1 MNVRM
6 LIAAAALA
14 GLFAPAAHAATALD
28 RAYGTPEL
36 GLSPRVRA
44 MGGAGSVLNQGAYSL
59 VDNPASLVGVRGTTA
74 SLAVSTARISENRMV
89 PLFDTFDSYVHETAI
104 AVNDHLYGNL
114 RGGLAWT
121 APAFHGVVLAAGA
134 WDRYDPRYD
143 YRDERRTT
151 ATTDQIVSE
160 RDITTTG
167 TLRALSGGAGIPLP
181 HGVRFGAAFNAYT
194 GRIRHRDALIPR
206 ANGVT
211 GHVTA
216 ERRDLSGVS
225 ATLGGA
231 FRVGERIE
239 AGAAWESGPRL
250 RDRYDLTVDDQAL
263 TAVHAERDVYFPPR
277 VTLGA
282 AYRPRNALRSVFA
295 ADAVWTPWSN
305 VTDPDR
311 PAVKLRDT
319 WDVRFGLEHLY
330 TAGLPG
336 RIGFRYERSSEMRE
350 ADRVWLTFGAGW
362 RISAANLD
370 AGVEL
375 GKRTSRQEPVWP
387 RDEQASAVG
396 AGLDRVD
403 DTLARFT
410 FGADWSF

>member
-1 MNVRM
+1 MKPTVRM

-14 GLFAPAAHAATALD
+14 GALAPAAYAATALD

-36 GLSPRVRA
+36 GLSARVRA

-59 VDNPASLVGVRGTTA
+59 ADNPAALVGVRGTTA
-74 SLAVSTARISENRMV
+74 SLAVASARVSENRMV

-104 AVNDHLYGNL
+104 AVNDHLYGNV

-121 APAFHGVVLAAGA
+121 APALRGVVLAAGA

-167 TLRALSGGAGIPLP
+167 TLRALSGGAGVPLP
-181 HGVRFGAAFNAYT
+181 HGIRLGAAFNVYT

-206 ANGVT
+206 TNGVT
-211 GHVTA
+211 GRVTA

-225 ATLGGA
+225 GTLGSA
-231 FRVGERIE
+231 FRLGERID
-239 AGAAWESGPRL
+239 AGVAWESGPRL
-250 RDRYDLTVDDQAL
+250 RDRYDVSIDDLTSQS
-263 TAVHAERDVYFPPR
+263 AERDVYLPPR
-277 VTLGA
+277 VTMGA

-295 ADAVWTPWSN
+295 VDAVWTPWSN

-311 PAVKLRDT
+311 PTVKLRDT

-330 TAGLPG
+330 AAGLPG
-336 RIGFRYERSSEMRE
+336 RIGFRYERSSELRE
-350 ADRVWLTFGAGW
+350 ADRVWFTFGAGW
-362 RISAANLD
+362 RIAASQLD

-375 GKRTSRQEPVWP
+375 GKRTSRQEPVWS

-403 DTLARFT
+403 DTIARFT
-410 FGADWSF
+410 LGADWSF

>member
-28 RAYGTPEL
+28 RAYGSPEL
-36 GLSPRVRA
+36 GLSPRARA

-59 VDNPASLVGVRGTTA
+59 VDNPAALVGVRGTTA

-104 AVNDHLYGNL
+104 AVNDHLYGGL

-167 TLRALSGGAGIPLP
+167 TLRGISGGAGIPLP
-181 HGVRFGAAFNAYT
+181 HGLRFGAALNAYT

-206 ANGVT
+206 TNGVT

-225 ATLGGA
+225 ATVGGA
-231 FRVGERIE
+231 FRVGERID
-239 AGAAWESGPRL
+239 GGVAWESGPRL
-250 RDRYDLTVDDQAL
+250 RDRYDVTVDDQTL

-277 VTLGA
+277 VTMGA

-295 ADAVWTPWSN
+295 VDAVWTPWSN

-330 TAGLPG
+330 AAGLPG
-336 RIGFRYERSSEMRE
+336 RIGFRYERSSEMRD

-362 RISAANLD
+362 RVAASNLD

-387 RDEQASAVG
+387 RDQQASAVG

-410 FGADWSF
+410 LGADWSF

>member
-1 MNVRM
+1 MNIRM
-6 LIAAAALA
+6 LIAAVALA
-14 GLFAPAAHAATALD
+14 GVFAPAAFAATALD

-36 GLSPRVRA
+36 GLSPRLRA

-59 VDNPASLVGVRGTTA
+59 ADNPAALVGIRGTTA
-74 SLAVSTARISENRMV
+74 SLAVSSARVSENRMV

-104 AVNDHLYGNL
+104 AVNDHLYGDF

-121 APAFHGVVLAAGA
+121 APSFHGVVLAAGA

-143 YRDERRTT
+143 YSDERRTT
-151 ATTDQIVSE
+151 ATSDQIVSE
-160 RDITTTG
+160 RHITTTG
-167 TLRALSGGAGIPLP
+167 TLRALSGGAGIPLARSLRL
-181 HGVRFGAAFNAYT
+181 GVAFNAYS
-194 GRIRHRDALIPR
+194 GRIRHRDALVPR

-211 GHVTA
+211 GRVTA

-225 ATLGGA
+225 ATFGSTV
-231 FRVGERIE
+231 RIGERLD
-239 AGAAWESGPRL
+239 AGIAWESGPRM
-250 RDRYDLTVDDQAL
+250 RDRYDISVDDQA
-263 TAVHAERDVYFPPR
+263 VSPPNAERDVYLPPR
-277 VTLGA
+277 VTFGG
-282 AYRPRNALRSVFA
+282 AYRPRNTLRSVFA
-295 ADAVWTPWSN
+295 VDAVWTPWSN

-311 PAVKLRDT
+311 PTVKLRDT

-336 RIGFRYERSSEMRE
+336 RIGFRYERSSELRE
-350 ADRVWLTFGAGW
+350 ADRVWFTFGAGW
-362 RISAANLD
+362 RVAAANLD

-403 DTLARFT
+403 DTIARFT